1 MSREWRLYLADM
13 EACCARIAEYTAK
26 LGREDFER
34 NRLVYD
40 ATLRNPELLGEAARQ
55 VPEDIRAKAPEVPWR
70 KIVAVRNI
78 LIHGYFGI
86 DNDIIWD
93 IVTSELAPLRQALR
107 ELDVRAP

>member
-1 MSREWRLYLADM
+1 MSGVCISR
-13 EACCARIAEYTAK
+13 
-26 LGREDFER
+26 
-34 NRLVYD
+34 
-40 ATLRNPELLGEAARQ
+40 
-55 VPEDIRAKAPEVPWR
+55 VPWR